1 MMNRFLTILLL
12 LFSAVMAQAE
22 IQSIN
27 ITVFGMD

>member
-1 MMNRFLTILLL
+1 MTKILSILLL
-12 LFSAVMAQAE
+12 LFSAVIAQAE